1 MPINISDVV
10 VNIGQKTN
18 FVDWFDFYKTILSV
32 LLGGLMTYLA
42 SKKMK
47 TNDAKKESI
56 QKFILISH
64 ITHFCFNAICT
75 YKENVICEIKKNI
88 AGTAIP
94 ENLTCIY
101 IPQEEFNIDIKDY
114 IFLGAYNL
122 YFPDLLNQT
131 NIIYQLFKDTIDT
144 YNEFVK
150 NDKSYKLMLKEQYT
164 FDKDSC
170 VKRVNALEN
179 ITNELLLRLYYI
191 LKNCNICYDKYFNLG
206 CFDNI
211 KENFD
216 NLKLEEKPILKEVL
230 DNEKYKAVKE
240 YQANFEKSWVGQS
253 RFGCTICY
261 IIRRIR
267 HWFKWLKIFFQ
278 LPENCKFANKKNKE
292 EKPTNES

>member
-18 FVDWFDFYKTILSV
+18 SVDWFDFYKTILSV

-75 YKENVICEIKKNI
+75 YKENVICAIKENI
-88 AGTAIP
+88 TGTAIP

-101 IPQEEFNIDIKDY
+101 IPQEEFNIDMKDY
-114 IFLGAYNL
+114 IFLGGYNL

-131 NIIYQLFKDTIDT
+131 NIIYQLFKDTIDI
-144 YNEFVK
+144 YNEFIK

-164 FDKDSC
+164 FDKDSYI
-170 VKRVNALEN
+170 KRVNALEN

-191 LKNCNICYDKYFNLG
+191 LKNCNICYDKYFNPG

-216 NLKLEEKPILKEVL
+216 NLKLEEKPTLKEVL

-240 YQANFEKSWVGQS
+240 YQANFEKYWAGQS

-261 IIRRIR
+261 IIRKIR
-267 HWFKWLKIFFQ
+267 HWFKWLKNFFQ
-278 LPENCKFANKKNKE
+278 LPENCKFGSKKNKE